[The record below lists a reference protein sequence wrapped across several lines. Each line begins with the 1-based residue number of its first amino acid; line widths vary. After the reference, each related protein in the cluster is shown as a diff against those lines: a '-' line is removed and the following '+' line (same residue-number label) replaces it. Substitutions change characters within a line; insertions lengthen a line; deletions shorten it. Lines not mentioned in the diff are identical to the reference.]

1 VKRAAGADTVA
12 RMSAWREEIRQQ
24 ARLALPVVLVQVG
37 LMSLNVVDNI
47 MVGHVEGDAA
57 RQIAAVSVG
66 GLYVWL
72 FMGASM
78 GILMAL
84 DPLVAQA
91 AGAGDHDS
99 IARSMQRGLLL
110 ALLLSVPIGLIVLF
124 VEPVLRS
131 WGQADDVVPLAAT
144 FARWQVWSVPAFLGF
159 VVLRQSLQALHR
171 LRPIVLAIVVGNVV
185 NALLDWVLIHGHL
198 GLPALR
204 SEGCAIATS
213 LSRWLM
219 FALLLGT
226 GWPALARYL
235 RPVRREAARW
245 PLLLRQLRLGLPIG
259 VMYLMEMGAFAFVTV
274 TMGSI
279 GATQVAGHQ
288 LTLNLASLSFM
299 VPLGIS
305 AAASV
310 RVGHAVG
317 RRDHAGM
324 RRATGVAIVAGAAT
338 MAVFAAVFALAPRLL
353 ARCYTDDAGVIAMV
367 ALLLPVAAAF
377 QVFDGIQIVCGGV
390 LRGCGDLRV
399 PMLIHLA
406 GFWLLGIPLSLAL
419 AFRAGMGPRGLWAG
433 LAVALAFVAA
443 VLLLRVR
450 WRSETLPDR
459 VRVDDARPGDVPVP

>member
-110 ALLLSVPIGLIVLF
+110 ALLLSVPIGVIVLF

-219 FALLLGT
+219 FVLLLGT

-450 WRSETLPDR
+450 WRSETLPER

>member
-1 VKRAAGADTVA
+1 MKRAAAADTVA

>member
-1 VKRAAGADTVA
+1 MSSGAGT
-12 RMSAWREEIRQQ
+12 SSWREEVRQQ
-24 ARLALPVVLVQVG
+24 TRLALPIVLVQVG
-37 LMSLNVVDNI
+37 LMMLNVVDVI

-57 RQIAAVSVG
+57 TQLAAVAIG

-72 FMGASM
+72 WMGASM
-78 GILMAL
+78 GILTAL

-91 AGAGDHDS
+91 AGAGDHES

-110 ALLLSVPIGLIVLF
+110 ALLLSLPIGLLVLP
-124 VEPVLRS
+124 VEAVLRW
-131 WGQADDVVPLAAT
+131 WGQSPEVVTLAAT

-171 LRPIVLAIVVGNVV
+171 VRPIVIAMVVGNLT
-185 NALLDWVLIHGHL
+185 NLLLDWVLIHGHL
-198 GLPALR
+198 GLPALK

-219 FALLLGT
+219 LVLLLGG
-226 GWPALARYL
+226 GWPVLAGYL
-235 RPVRREAARW
+235 RPLRAEAARGAA
-245 PLLLRQLRLGLPIG
+245 LLRQMRLGLPIG
-259 VMYLMEMGAFAFVTV
+259 VQYLLEMGAFAYVTV

-279 GATQVAGHQ
+279 GANEVAGHQ
-288 LTLNLASLSFM
+288 ITLNLASLSFM

-305 AAASV
+305 AAAAV

-324 RRATGVAIVAGAAT
+324 RRAAGVAVIAGAAT
-338 MAVFAAVFALAPRLL
+338 MAVFAAIFALAPRLL
-353 ARCYTDDAGVIAMV
+353 GRCYTDEPDVIAMV

-377 QVFDGIQIVCGGV
+377 QIFDGIQIVCAGV

-399 PMLIHLA
+399 PMLVNLL
-406 GFWLLGIPLSLAL
+406 GFWLLGVPLSLAL
-419 AFRAGMGPRGLWAG
+419 AFRGGMGPRGMWAG

-450 WRSETLPDR
+450 WRAASLPAR
-459 VRVDDARPGDVPVP
+459 VHVDEPAGELPLP

>member
-1 VKRAAGADTVA
+1 
-12 RMSAWREEIRQQ
+12 MSAWREEIRQQ

>member
-1 VKRAAGADTVA
+1 
-12 RMSAWREEIRQQ
+12 
-24 ARLALPVVLVQVG
+24 
-37 LMSLNVVDNI
+37 
-47 MVGHVEGDAA
+47 
-57 RQIAAVSVG
+57 
-66 GLYVWL
+66 
-72 FMGASM
+72 MGASM

-110 ALLLSVPIGLIVLF
+110 ALLLSVPIGVIVLF

-131 WGQADDVVPLAAT
+131 WGQPDDVVPLAAT

-198 GLPALR
+198 GLPALK

-219 FALLLGT
+219 FFLLLGA
-226 GWPALARYL
+226 GWPVLVRYL
-235 RPVRREAARW
+235 RPIQREAARW

-317 RRDHAGM
+317 RRDHAAV
-324 RRATGVAIVAGAAT
+324 RRSTGVAIVAGAAT

-353 ARCYTDDAGVIAMV
+353 ARCYTDEPGVIEMV
-367 ALLLPVAAAF
+367 ALLLPFAAAF

-399 PMLIHLA
+399 PMFIHLA
-406 GFWLLGIPLSLAL
+406 GFWLLGIPLSLVL
-419 AFRAGMGPRGLWAG
+419 AFRVGMGPRGLWAG
-433 LAVALAFVAA
+433 LTVALAFVAA

-450 WRSETLPDR
+450 WRAASLPER
-459 VRVDDARPGDVPVP
+459 VRIDEAPAGELPLP

>member
-1 VKRAAGADTVA
+1 MKRAAGADTVA

>member
-1 VKRAAGADTVA
+1 MKPAAAADTVS

-219 FALLLGT
+219 FVLLLGT

-324 RRATGVAIVAGAAT
+324 RRATGVAIVAGAVT

-450 WRSETLPDR
+450 WRSETLPER
-459 VRVDDARPGDVPVP
+459 VRVDEAAPGEVPAP

>member
-1 VKRAAGADTVA
+1 MKRATGADTVA

-24 ARLALPVVLVQVG
+24 ARLALPVVIVQVG
-37 LMSLNVVDNI
+37 LMSLNVVDMA
-47 MVGHVEGDAA
+47 MVGRVQGDAA
-57 RQIAAVSVG
+57 TELAAVAIG

-110 ALLLSVPIGLIVLF
+110 ALLLSLPIGAVVLV

-131 WGQADDVVPLAAT
+131 WGQPDAVVPLAAT

-171 LRPIVLAIVVGNVV
+171 LRPIVLAIVVGNLV
-185 NALLDWVLIHGHL
+185 NALLDWALIHGHL

-219 FALLLGT
+219 LMLLLGA

-235 RPVRREAARW
+235 RPVQREAARW
-245 PLLLRQLRLGLPIG
+245 PLLLKQLRLGLPIG

-317 RRDHAGM
+317 RRDHAAM
-324 RRATGVAIVAGAAT
+324 RRSTGVAIVAGAAT

-353 ARCYTDDAGVIAMV
+353 ARCYTEEPGVIEMV
-367 ALLLPVAAAF
+367 ALLLPFAAAF

-399 PMLIHLA
+399 PMLVHLA

-419 AFRAGMGPRGLWAG
+419 AFRFGMGPRGLWAG

-450 WRSETLPDR
+450 WRTATLPER
-459 VRVDDARPGDVPVP
+459 VRVDEAPAGELPLP